1 MASLPTRAPA
11 FHSIGTL
18 RRPSAAVHAPSL
30 IFVTSGR
37 HCRRAHLNFR
47 FQNEGRVQVKNRWA
61 PVLASNTNPSE
72 ESNDS
77 KTSDEAAAAPG
88 PPLLTILA
96 GLVVFLII
104 CWFVGSIAMWLI
116 GLIVNPPPL
125 K

>member
-18 RRPSAAVHAPSL
+18 RRPSATVHAPSL
-30 IFVTSGR
+30 VFVTSGR

-61 PVLASNTNPSE
+61 AVFASNTNPSDE
-72 ESNDS
+72 S
-77 KTSDEAAAAPG
+77 KTSDEAAAAAPG